1 MSPLGGPSIGGT
13 TTQSAPTSSD
23 PFFNM
28 NKATDSKTNV
38 SAKEKLKA
46 RRRVMQD
53 IRGNRSNMKTLD
65 QVSGLPQRMQMDA
78 VRQVSAKGRKGTKP
92 KATIKPSA
100 ETVAQSTADVRNV
113 IKNANAQVLQTAI
126 DQHFEDALKLLP
138 PEMTRGLDLAEVKA
152 GVEVHFREWIE
163 TGKFPDDLALQGIVR
178 SEFHKKLNIPEH
190 FDHADNETIPSISS
204 TSTSTT
210 QTNTPTGLL
219 SSTNPTNT

>member
-1 MSPLGGPSIGGT
+1 MSSKAKPTNPKTSTASSSTPS
-13 TTQSAPTSSD
+13 S
-23 PFFNM
+23 
-28 NKATDSKTNV
+28 NV

-92 KATIKPSA
+92 KATVKPSA

-113 IKNANAQVLQTAI
+113 IKNANSQVLQTAI

-190 FDHADNETIPSISS
+190 FDHADNETNS

-210 QTNTPTGLL
+210 EIGPPTGLL
-219 SSTNPTNT
+219 PPTNPTNT

>member
-1 MSPLGGPSIGGT
+1 
-13 TTQSAPTSSD
+13 
-23 PFFNM
+23 M
-28 NKATDSKTNV
+28 NKATDSKANIPKPTTTTITPR
-38 SAKEKLKA
+38 EKLKA

-65 QVSGLPQRMQMDA
+65 QVSGLPQNMQMEA

-138 PEMTRGLDLAEVKA
+138 PEMLQGQNLADVKA

-163 TGKFPDDLALQGIVR
+163 TGKFPDDLALQGVIR
-178 SEFHKKLNIPEH
+178 SEFHKKLNIPTH
-190 FDHADNETIPSISS
+190 FDHADNETNTP
-204 TSTSTT
+204 STSTT
-210 QTNTPTGLL
+210 ETNTSTGLL
-219 SSTNPTNT
+219 SSTNPTR